1 MAAVTVGTG
10 IRPERT
16 TCCDDSPLLPLNA
29 SGEYAYRPRYGPVD
43 RWECYCGCFLR
54 VARSGF
60 APRGLLLVTEVN
72 TDACRRGH
80 RAPAVPDFFVDPEA
94 DPA

>member
-10 IRPERT
+10 IRPEST
-16 TCCDDSPLLPLNA
+16 TCCGRQLAPYDRFGKLVYFSKL
-29 SGEYAYRPRYGPVD
+29 RTD
-43 RWECYCGCFLR
+43 RWLCQFCHCFLR
-54 VARSGF
+54 VAMSGF
-60 APRGLLLVTEVN
+60 APRGLLLVTEAN

-94 DPA
+94 NPA